1 MPGSS
6 KADRRALR
14 EASKARRSVRTG
26 PYILPIDLTFGG
38 HRPDAYQTP
47 GGYIHGDR
55 SVDGAFVGAVLVVS
69 GVWLWPVCFQCRRVY
84 GWRTNAQTPQ
94 KSAWQRPQ

>member
-14 EASKARRSVRTG
+14 EASKARRSVRTELD
-26 PYILPIDLTFGG
+26 ILPIDLTFGG
-38 HRPDAYQTP
+38 HRPDAYRTP
-47 GGYIHGDR
+47 GGYMHGDR

-69 GVWLWPVCFQCRRVY
+69 GVW
-84 GWRTNAQTPQ
+84 
-94 KSAWQRPQ
+94 